1 MADWLFESAPS
12 APFSFAGYN
21 VLDAVGMRFGQVDGW
36 LRAPDGEVVMFALT
50 MRTFMRTQRALVPLG
65 YITQLDLG
73 RRNVH
78 LREITKRSIDG
89 YGVRF
94 DGGTLPD
101 TDVIVETLRQSPY
114 VRPEIRALLADP
126 RDVQAMQPTR
136 AWTLGDG
143 VVGVPTSPPLSDTA
157 AANDA
162 PPPEPSARGPV
173 GARPIAPEHVT
184 AEHVTSA
191 PGAPLLPAWTPLL
204 PGRTDAPAWRS
215 LASTLYA
222 PPEPPEWR

>member
-36 LRAPDGEVVMFALT
+36 LRDPEGEVVMFALT

-78 LREITKRSIDG
+78 LREITKRSIDS

-114 VRPEIRALLADP
+114 VRPEIRLLLADP
-126 RDVQAMQPTR
+126 GHVQPMQPTR

-143 VVGVPTSPPLSDTA
+143 QAPSADEPSSLEAPASDGA
-157 AANDA
+157 APVLDRPGLA
-162 PPPEPSARGPV
+162 PPEPSSPGP
-173 GARPIAPEHVT
+173 
-184 AEHVTSA
+184 
-191 PGAPLLPAWTPLL
+191 PAWTPLL
-204 PGRTDAPAWRS
+204 QAEHSAPAWRP
-215 LASTLYA
+215 LDSTPYF
-222 PPEPPEWR
+222 PPDPPEWR